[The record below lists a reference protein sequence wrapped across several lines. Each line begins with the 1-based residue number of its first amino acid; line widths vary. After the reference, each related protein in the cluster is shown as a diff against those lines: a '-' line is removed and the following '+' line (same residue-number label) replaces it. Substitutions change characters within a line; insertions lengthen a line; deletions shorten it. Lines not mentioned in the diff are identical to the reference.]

1 MKGIETIET
10 EWGSELHLQWI
21 ALEMKA
27 RVEWRNSPGARE
39 EMQRLELAVGQEAA
53 PLELAPVHEESLN
66 LPVHLWE

>member
-1 MKGIETIET
+1 MNGIETIET
-10 EWGSELHLQWI
+10 EWGSVLHLQLI

-27 RVEWRNSPGARE
+27 RVEWRNSPSARE

-53 PLELAPVHEESLN
+53 PLELAPVHEESFN

>member
-1 MKGIETIET
+1 MNGIETIET
-10 EWGSELHLQWI
+10 EWGSELHLQLI

-27 RVEWRNSPGARE
+27 RVEWRNSPSARE